1 MRVRWW
7 WYTPLILALGRQR
20 QADLPVQDQPHLQC
34 KFQDNQRYTE
44 KLYLEKQTNKQTIK
58 QNKTKQTNKPSS
70 RQVIRG
76 WSPMYLKTHKPHM
89 PTTMH
94 PSSDHA
100 SPPGSSGLAL
110 PLLTIEY
117 LAPWL
122 TWLNRTEAVTSWPTF
137 LPRNICYRASTESL
151 SLPPVAEGVTP
162 CCAVRVAT

>member
-1 MRVRWW
+1 
-7 WYTPLILALGRQR
+7 
-20 QADLPVQDQPHLQC
+20 
-34 KFQDNQRYTE
+34 
-44 KLYLEKQTNKQTIK
+44 
-58 QNKTKQTNKPSS
+58 
-70 RQVIRG
+70 
-76 WSPMYLKTHKPHM
+76 
-89 PTTMH
+89 MH

-151 SLPPVAEGVTP
+151 SLPPVAEEGSGLLEEERSWHCISEHHGGGLLLDLSSHSLGSTLA
-162 CCAVRVAT
+162 AVFTVLKEAVGIL